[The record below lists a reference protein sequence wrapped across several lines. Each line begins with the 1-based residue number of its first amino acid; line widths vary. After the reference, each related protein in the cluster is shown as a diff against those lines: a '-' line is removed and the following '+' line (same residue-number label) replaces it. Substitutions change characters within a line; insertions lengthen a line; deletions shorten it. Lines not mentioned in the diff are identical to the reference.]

1 VRRSL
6 KLEFIILPVLVLGC
20 GSSLRPDGD
29 TSSGG
34 RGGSV
39 ASPGTGGTA
48 AAHGEDGGASAHGG
62 AAGSRAGSATQG
74 GSAGGDGGTTAGP
87 TPTGLSS
94 VSLQGAPIYT
104 RAQRLTNSQWEHAV
118 TDILRFGAPANL
130 SADFALPVVGVTD
143 FTNNEL
149 VLSVDLRNIG
159 DFETAAEKA
168 AALATDSSDALAAL
182 YAGTDAA
189 GLVQAL
195 GRRAFRRPLTAAE
208 QTRYEGVFALGEQ
221 LYGQGFAHGAALVI
235 RALLQSPHFLYR
247 TELGPSGEPLNGY
260 EIASKLTFWLLDTTP
275 SDAWLDAAAA
285 GELDTD
291 AGIEAA
297 ARQMLETRAA
307 TQVMRDFHGQLYHL
321 GRLANVSKPTGPDYG
336 ADTNAELVEASQRF
350 FDRIFEQ
357 QLGLREIF
365 TSTHGFVGPGLA
377 PLYGL
382 ATAPSAVEERD
393 LGRSRMG
400 YFLEVPFLLVTGTDE
415 ESNPIQRGNA
425 LSRDVLCMAL
435 VPPIVDSNPLPAP
448 VPEQTTR
455 ERVTAF
461 TAGCG
466 SGCHSVYIDPLG
478 FAFESFD
485 GMGRERTTDNGK
497 PVDTSASYPFS
508 DGPQSYEDA
517 QELMEILADNT
528 QAHTCYAK
536 KLASYGL
543 QRDIVASDLP
553 LLEGLAGISQGESLS
568 AMVIALVR
576 DPAFRSRTG
585 VTP

>member
-1 VRRSL
+1 
-6 KLEFIILPVLVLGC
+6 
-20 GSSLRPDGD
+20 
-29 TSSGG
+29 
-34 RGGSV
+34 
-39 ASPGTGGTA
+39 
-48 AAHGEDGGASAHGG
+48 
-62 AAGSRAGSATQG
+62 
-74 GSAGGDGGTTAGP
+74 
-87 TPTGLSS
+87 
-94 VSLQGAPIYT
+94 
-104 RAQRLTNSQWEHAV
+104 V

-130 SADFALPVVGVTD
+130 SADFALPVAGVTD

-149 VLSVDLRNIG
+149 VLDVDPRHVA

-208 QTRYEGVFALGEQ
+208 QTRYEAVFALGEQ

-247 TELGPSGEPLNGY
+247 SELGPSGKPLNGY

-291 AGIEAA
+291 AGVEAA

-321 GRLANVSKPTGPDYG
+321 DRLANVSKPNGPDYG
-336 ADTNAELVEASQRF
+336 VDTNAELVDASQRF

-357 QLGLREIF
+357 QLGLHEIF
-365 TSTHGFVGPGLA
+365 TSSRGFVGPRLA
-377 PLYGL
+377 PLYGIDPIPNAL
-382 ATAPSAVEERD
+382 EERD

-415 ESNPIQRGNA
+415 ESNPIQRGEA
-425 LSRDVLCMAL
+425 LSRDVLCVAL
-435 VPPIVDSNPLPAP
+435 PPPPIASAPLPAP
-448 VPEQTTR
+448 VPDQTTR
-455 ERVTAF
+455 ERITTF

-466 SGCHSVYIDPLG
+466 GDCHSVYLDPLG

-485 GMGRERTTDNGK
+485 GMGRERMTDHGK

-508 DGPQSYEDA
+508 DGPQSYENA

-553 LLEGLAGISQGESLS
+553 LLEGLAGVSQGESLL